1 MADNRVESLPCEV
14 HGSTNLPAVDF
25 EKSDECRHEVSR
37 LHRIIAVRPP
47 GAAAQLELRGA
58 VVVASL
64 LESQV
69 PVFDHRLLD
78 STNKSYRCTNEPQPV
93 VTIERNS
100 TKPKFVHVQIG
111 TPLED
116 EGVRR
121 GLQVDVAGQPP
132 VVLGEDL
139 DDLQQDEPGLHGGL
153 AAVVDGLAPGLAVD
167 LEARDDRNTSVVV
180 SQGLLRLDSGAPGK
194 VDHLT
199 NIS

>member
-1 MADNRVESLPCEV
+1 M
-14 HGSTNLPAVDF
+14 
-25 EKSDECRHEVSR
+25 
-37 LHRIIAVRPP
+37 
-47 GAAAQLELRGA
+47 
-58 VVVASL
+58 
-64 LESQV
+64 
-69 PVFDHRLLD
+69 
-78 STNKSYRCTNEPQPV
+78 
-93 VTIERNS
+93 
-100 TKPKFVHVQIG
+100 
-111 TPLED
+111 ED

-121 GLQVDVAGQPP
+121 GLQVDIAGQPP

>member
-1 MADNRVESLPCEV
+1 M
-14 HGSTNLPAVDF
+14 PAVDF
-25 EKSDECRHEVSR
+25 EQPDECRHEVSG
-37 LHRIIAVRPP
+37 LHRIITVRPP

-58 VVVASL
+58 VVVSGL

-69 PVFDHRLLD
+69 PMFDHRLLD
-78 STNKSYRCTNEPQPV
+78 STNKSYRCTNQPQPV

-116 EGVRR
+116 ERVRG

-139 DDLQQDEPGLHGGL
+139 DDLQEDEPGLHRGL
-153 AAVVDGLAPGLAVD
+153 AAVVDRLAPRLAVD
-167 LEARDDRNTSVVV
+167 LEAGDD
-180 SQGLLRLDSGAPGK
+180 
-194 VDHLT
+194 
-199 NIS
+199 